1 MWRKD
6 WEYEFVTS
14 DQPLRGLMHCD
25 SKETMLSDAY
35 IGLNGQGIGFY
46 LTVNIMDN
54 FVVDD
59 PHEFFD
65 LL

>member
-1 MWRKD
+1 M
-6 WEYEFVTS
+6 TS